1 MPPLHQPVRQRPIP
15 AIPRIAR
22 RVRIGAVAVA
32 ILLAWHSIASAQS
45 PAYTTRPRSNGG
57 RAAGFG
63 TMSPGRGPSRP
74 ATGGGQAPRSGA
86 MNAPAG
92 GGATAPRAGAS
103 RPAIGSRAP
112 SVPFKGSGTSAGAS
126 TRRASGGGMQVF
138 SADQLK
144 AGQGQPVGTS
154 RGRR

>member
-1 MPPLHQPVRQRPIP
+1 MPPLHQPVRQRPIE

-92 GGATAPRAGAS
+92 GGAAAARAGAP
-103 RPAIGSRAP
+103 RPSIGSAAP
-112 SVPFKGSGTSAGAS
+112 SAPLKGGSSTRSS

-144 AGQGQPVGTS
+144 AGKGQPMGGV
-154 RGRR
+154 RGR